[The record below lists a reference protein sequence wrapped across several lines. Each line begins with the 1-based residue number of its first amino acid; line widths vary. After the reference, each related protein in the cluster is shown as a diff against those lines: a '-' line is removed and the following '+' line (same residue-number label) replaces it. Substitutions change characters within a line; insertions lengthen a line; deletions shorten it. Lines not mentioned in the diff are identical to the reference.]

1 MAGYTP
7 AALRVMGWGSE
18 MRPYPVKMKG
28 VRVMHS
34 NENIFTE
41 AKTVSL
47 KTVDEMAKFALGM
60 YDREPKKP
68 NDVSPYF
75 DCDKGWKFTEDDKD
89 FLIAFYEDWIRG
101 CIEDFDG
108 DFIEEPTEI
117 LNSLKE
123 NGVAASKDLIQ
134 ENAKELSYAVCD
146 DIYQYYSEADGILKL
161 IENAILDVQW

>member
-1 MAGYTP
+1 MAGYAP

-28 VRVMHS
+28 VRVMHR
-34 NENIFTE
+34 NEIVFTE

-47 KTVDEMAKFALGM
+47 KTVEDMAKFAVGM
-60 YDREPKKP
+60 YDRETK
-68 NDVSPYF
+68 SPDDINPYV
-75 DCDKGWKFTEDDKD
+75 DYDKGWKFTEYDKD
-89 FLIAFYEDWIRG
+89 FLIAFYEDWIQG

-123 NGVAASKDLIQ
+123 KGVMESKDLIQ
-134 ENAKELSYAVCD
+134 ENARELASAVCD
-146 DIYQYYSEADGILKL
+146 DIYQYYADSTDTLKL
-161 IENAILDVQW
+161 IENSILDVQW